1 MNEREMNHRSDEQQ
15 EEAPGSPRKRRHY
28 LLNRLLTFLLLSR
41 RALLLGLLAAGTGLF
56 LAAIPLQ
63 ARSALL
69 ASLHASRRLVFLLL
83 FFSLLMLSLLWSA
96 GQDMDS
102 WLFLYIN
109 QNAYRTVWLDRI
121 LLWITQIGNGAF
133 SFLLVGIFYL
143 FGQREFALELLFGTL
158 TLWFTVEAVK
168 ALAERSRPF
177 YLIEE
182 ANLVGWRERG
192 KSFPSGHSSQ
202 AFFMASLISHVFQAG
217 LLLNVVL
224 YGLAIL
230 VAFSRVYIG
239 VHYPRDILAGAILG
253 SVWALLSILI
263 QPYWIVWF

>member
-1 MNEREMNHRSDEQQ
+1 MNEREPERRDEQT
-15 EEAPGSPRKRRHY
+15 SPHHKRRSY
-28 LLNRLLTFLLLSR
+28 LLNRLLTFILMSR
-41 RALLLGLLAAGTGLF
+41 RALLLILLAAATALF
-56 LAAIPLQ
+56 LAAIPQQ

-69 ASLHASRRLVFLLL
+69 NSLYASRRLVFLLL

-96 GQDMDS
+96 GQDLDS

-109 QNAYRTVWLDRI
+109 QNAYRTVWMDRI
-121 LLWITQIGNGAF
+121 LLLLTQLGNGAF

-143 FGQREFALELLFGTL
+143 IGQREFSLELLFGTL
-158 TLWFTVEAVK
+158 TLWFVVEAIK
-168 ALAERSRPF
+168 ALAERTRPF
-177 YLIEE
+177 YLMEE
-182 ANLVGWRERG
+182 TNLVGWRARG

-202 AFFMASLISHVFQAG
+202 VFFMASLISHVFQAG
-217 LLLNVVL
+217 LLLNVLL
-224 YGLAIL
+224 YGLAVL

-253 SVWALLSILI
+253 SVWALLSILV

>member
-1 MNEREMNHRSDEQQ
+1 MNERNMDNRPADHK
-15 EEAPGSPRKRRHY
+15 EESQSGPPPRRHY
-28 LLNRLLTFLLLSR
+28 LFRRLVTFLVLSR
-41 RALLLGLLAAGTGLF
+41 RALLLGLLAAATAVF
-56 LAAIPLQ
+56 LAAIPPQ

-83 FFSLLMLSLLWSA
+83 FFSLLMLSLLFSA

-109 QNAYRTVWLDRI
+109 QNAYRSAWLDRI
-121 LLWITQIGNGAF
+121 LLGVTQIGNGAF
-133 SFLLVGIFYL
+133 SFLMVGVFYL
-143 FGQREFALELLFGTL
+143 FRQREFALELLFGTL
-158 TLWFTVEAVK
+158 TLWFTVEAIK

-182 ANLVGWRERG
+182 TNLIGWRERG

-202 AFFMASLISHVFQAG
+202 AFFMASLLSHVFQAG
-217 LLLNVVL
+217 LLLNLVL

-253 SVWALLSILI
+253 SVWALLSILV